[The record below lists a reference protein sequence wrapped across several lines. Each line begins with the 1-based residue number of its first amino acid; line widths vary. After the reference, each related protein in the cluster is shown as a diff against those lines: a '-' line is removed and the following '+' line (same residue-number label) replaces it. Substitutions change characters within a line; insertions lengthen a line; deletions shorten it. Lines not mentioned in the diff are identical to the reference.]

1 VPVQAAHSSR
11 LSPAEIAATIEREW
25 NESAG
30 FKTLSI
36 RLLLIAAATGSRAQ
50 VPSTEHPAEPGAA
63 AESQEIPLDDR
74 PTPVTCANEYA
85 TDVPQPGGV
94 CGIRN
99 VSRATLTPVL
109 PNSGAGDGA
118 AVSRQEVPSLACSLA
133 IDLEGF
139 RVAHALADH
148 RVTAFVLKYVCI
160 LVQQR
165 ATTLTGSP
173 RTWSINTLPIR
184 TRAWPCNTGP
194 RSRMAFERSPWSAET
209 AVNRIVDPKRVGVIG
224 FSAGALTARST
235 KRRF

>member
-1 VPVQAAHSSR
+1 MNLRDLKRFPSGCFSLRQRRGHERRCPLRSIQPSQGQRPSRRKSR
-11 LSPAEIAATIEREW
+11 LTMDP
-25 NESAG
+25 
-30 FKTLSI
+30 
-36 RLLLIAAATGSRAQ
+36 
-50 VPSTEHPAEPGAA
+50 H
-63 AESQEIPLDDR
+63 
-74 PTPVTCANEYA
+74 PVTGANEYA
-85 TDVPQPGGV
+85 TGVPQPGGV